1 MDNDNKCENE
11 SENTTVNNETTNV
24 ESENNTMDSENT
36 TVDSENTTVDNETTN
51 VESENNTVDSENN
64 TVDSETTIGENESE
78 NTNVESENTKVDG
91 KSNKNKTS
99 KKKEEKPKF
108 EGICSH
114 CSKLFKN
121 NKLYEKHTNEQV
133 CYKENEITYCKL
145 CQINCNNH
153 NDYKKHLFT
162 LEHINNI
169 GCNTIEKIQHNTI
182 STVHTL
188 DPYLNNND
196 IAKIATKNLGNSFTF
211 VYEKGNTQT
220 ITLKQNLQQKQDTTN
235 NEIQN
240 NSINK
245 NHFNTQNS
253 FNTINN
259 IISPEK
265 IDTIEINTQSPEP
278 TLRQTKIINFLIL
291 QTKTNKP
298 IDESGKLF
306 YKMLDDKLRI
316 EDYKGLQ
323 RIIKHLDINEEY
335 KNNYLNTVDI
345 FIKVLVK
352 ETTMGKSVYKD
363 KHISELVIN
372 LTS

>member
-11 SENTTVNNETTNV
+11 SENTNLESENTIVESENTIVENETTIVENETTNVENETTNV
-24 ESENNTMDSENT
+24 ESE
-36 TVDSENTTVDNETTN
+36 TTN
-51 VESENNTVDSENN
+51 V
-64 TVDSETTIGENESE
+64 ESE
-78 NTNVESENTKVDG
+78 NTNVESETTNVE
-91 KSNKNKTS
+91 SENKKIKKKKTS
-99 KKKEEKPKF
+99 KKKEEKLKF
-108 EGICSH
+108 EAICSH
-114 CSKLFKN
+114 CSKVFKN

-169 GCNTIEKIQHNTI
+169 GCNTIEKIQNNTI

-220 ITLKQNLQQKQDTTN
+220 ITLKQEQNTN
-235 NEIQN
+235 NKIQKNIIN
-240 NSINK
+240 NNINE

-259 IISPEK
+259 IISPDK
-265 IDTIEINTQSPEP
+265 IETQSTEP
-278 TLRQTKIINFLIL
+278 TLRQTKIINFLIS
-291 QTKTNKP
+291 QTNKT

-352 ETTMGKSVYKD
+352 ETTMGKTVYKD